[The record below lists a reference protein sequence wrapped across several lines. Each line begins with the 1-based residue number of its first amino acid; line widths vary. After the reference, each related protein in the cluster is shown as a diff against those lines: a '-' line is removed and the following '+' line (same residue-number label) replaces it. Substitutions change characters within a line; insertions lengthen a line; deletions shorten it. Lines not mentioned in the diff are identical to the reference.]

1 MEGREAAQLGFCGEP
16 WRSWAAWEGGGRWAD
31 RFTNQET
38 VSHCSLTP
46 LALGGKD
53 HEVLDIHQPAEEGRL
68 PGARLCFPPPT
79 FFSSLALAVS
89 MGSSATEPG
98 AAVLGRQT
106 RVTANNQAS
115 DASPRYW
122 ERGGGG
128 RDPKGQGSVGLTV
141 GGKGHFMGM
150 LTEAEH
156 KLL

>member
-31 RFTNQET
+31 RFSNQET

-115 DASPRYW
+115 DALPRYW

-128 RDPKGQGSVGLTV
+128 TQRDRGRAVGLTV

>member
-16 WRSWAAWEGGGRWAD
+16 WRSWAAGEGGGRWAD
-31 RFTNQET
+31 RFSNQET

-79 FFSSLALAVS
+79 FFFSLSLAVS

-98 AAVLGRQT
+98 QPSQAARPGSLQIIKPLTPRLVTGKGRG
-106 RVTANNQAS
+106 
-115 DASPRYW
+115 
-122 ERGGGG
+122 E
-128 RDPKGQGSVGLTV
+128 PKGTGVGQ
-141 GGKGHFMGM
+141 
-150 LTEAEH
+150 
-156 KLL
+156 